1 MPNANCRKQE
11 RRLGSFFQQF
21 EETIMTQ
28 RGDREADVWLS
39 DEQLSKLSRADEAD
53 DLHSPI
59 PTQMVS
65 NGEHMPIPQTE
76 QQSRVEARIK
86 ELADFAGKKLGI
98 SRRKFL
104 STTGGMAA
112 GLLAMNE
119 VYGQFFDVGQDELF
133 AGEAF
138 ARRGAPSDL
147 FVLDD
152 QLHMVRS
159 SMAGPQFF
167 RAFAQ
172 GPTAAA
178 TSVFKSNPF
187 QVPGELDEL
196 GHAWPVLNPQI
207 VGAEINDSIFH
218 LMSFVKDIFFDSQTT
233 VGLLSNATLGV
244 FPPGDPNARPP
255 KNITEAQAAASLT
268 AAQTAAVRNFV
279 NRISGSQR
287 MLAHGQIYPGTPS
300 LDFME
305 QQIQQNSPDSW
316 KGYTVATSAKVDF
329 DPESLMRM
337 WRLDD
342 EKIAYPTYA
351 LIARHGE
358 QLRDHPGFW
367 NICIH
372 KGFSPAPVDTPEMGN
387 PTDIP
392 KAARDWPQFN
402 FIIYHACYGGM
413 TPFLWPSPDLA
424 NIMAGRLRNGVPDI
438 PWLTQFGQTCGNI
451 PNVIAEIGSTFAGC
465 VITFPTVCAHIL
477 GQLLKYFGEDR
488 IVFGSDC
495 SYYGSNQWQIE
506 ALWRFQIPDNI
517 RRQYGYPDLT
527 DAAKRKILGLNSA
540 RLYRVSPDAGV
551 SEQGRYRP
559 VPRDYDARIPLK
571 LKTLLEFPGLTNDA
585 MAQARSIY
593 QAAGADPSHTRYGW
607 VRTRA

>member
-1 MPNANCRKQE
+1 
-11 RRLGSFFQQF
+11 
-21 EETIMTQ
+21 MTQ

-39 DEQLSKLSRADEAD
+39 DEQLAKLARADEAD

-65 NGEHMPIPQTE
+65 NGEHMPVPQTE
-76 QQSRVEARIK
+76 EQKRVEACIK
-86 ELADFAGKKLGI
+86 ELADGAAKKLGV

-104 STTGGMAA
+104 ASSGGMAA
-112 GLLAMNE
+112 GFLAMNN
-119 VYGQFFDVGQDELF
+119 VYGRFFDVEEDELF
-133 AGEAF
+133 EPDAF
-138 ARRGAPSDL
+138 ARRGAPADL
-147 FVLDD
+147 FVFDD

-159 SMAGPQFF
+159 SMAGPLQF

-172 GPTAAA
+172 GPTAAV
-178 TSVFKSNPF
+178 TSMFKSNPF
-187 QVPGELDEL
+187 QVPGQLDEL
-196 GHAWPVLNPQI
+196 GQAWQVLNPQL
-207 VGAEINDSIFH
+207 VGAEINSSIFH

-255 KNITEAQAAASLT
+255 KDVVEGQAAASLT

-279 NRISGSQR
+279 NQISGSRR
-287 MLAHGQIYPGTPS
+287 MLAHGQLYPGRPN
-300 LDFME
+300 LGFME
-305 QQIQQNSPDSW
+305 EQIQRNRPDSW
-316 KGYTVATSAKVDF
+316 KGYTVATSAKVDY

-342 EKIAYPTYA
+342 EEIAYPTYE
-351 LIARHGE
+351 LIASHGG
-358 QLRDHPGFW
+358 HPGFW

-372 KGFSPAPVDTPEMGN
+372 KGFSPAPVDTAEMGN

-413 TPFLWPSPDLA
+413 TPFLWPTPGLA
-424 NIMAGRLRNGVPDI
+424 NIRNENLRNGVPDI
-438 PWLTQFGQTCGNI
+438 SWLTQFGQLCGHI
-451 PNVIAEIGSTFAGC
+451 RNVYAEIGSTFGGC

-477 GQLLKYFGEDR
+477 GQLLKYFGENK

-506 ALWRFQIPDNI
+506 ALWRFQLPDDM
-517 RRQYGYPDLT
+517 RQRYGYPDLT
-527 DAAKRKILGLNSA
+527 QTAKRKILGLNSA
-540 RLYRVSPDAGV
+540 RLYELAADSVVSRRGV
-551 SEQGRYRP
+551 YRP
-559 VPRDYDARIPLK
+559 VPRHYDTLVPLE
-571 LKTLLEFPGLTNDA
+571 LKTLLEYPGLTGDRLA
-585 MAQARSIY
+585 KARSEY
-593 QAAGADPSHTRYGW
+593 LGAGAEPSHTRYGW
-607 VRTRA
+607 VRTQA